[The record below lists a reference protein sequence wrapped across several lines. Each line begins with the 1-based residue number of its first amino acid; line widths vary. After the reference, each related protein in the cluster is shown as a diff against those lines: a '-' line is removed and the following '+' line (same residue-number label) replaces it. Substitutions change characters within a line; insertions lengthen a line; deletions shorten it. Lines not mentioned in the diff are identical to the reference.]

1 MATLPIVQPHD
12 RTPTVPDFLTNERSS
27 NAWHPW
33 AGKMV
38 GVHEVIR
45 RPTGAIAR
53 CTAVEGEPAER
64 AKDHQ
69 VWMLDP
75 AWCQR
80 MRPTD
85 EPVASIEALMV
96 LRDLLIDS

>member
-1 MATLPIVQPHD
+1 
-12 RTPTVPDFLTNERSS
+12 
-27 NAWHPW
+27 
-33 AGKMV
+33 MV
-38 GVHEVIR
+38 RVHEVIR

-64 AKDHQ
+64 AKDLP